1 MTHSIIRE
9 VDALVSLSR
18 TQSRLA
24 QEYRRMAVKYSDDA
38 FDREHDRLR
47 MESVRHMR
55 SAHSWRDRYYA
66 TKEATVMLEAAE

>member
-24 QEYRRMAVKYSDDA
+24 QEYRQMAAQYSDDA
-38 FDREHDRLR
+38 FEREHDRLR
-47 MESVRHMR
+47 VESVRHMR
-55 SAHSWRDRYYA
+55 RAHSWRDRYYA